1 MDRVNLPR
9 HKSGLRQEPERFRLE
24 PVRGERAH
32 PEPGAIDRAP
42 EPGARG
48 RAHPERLSLERASLS
63 PPASSVPA

>member
-42 EPGARG
+42 EPGVLG
-48 RAHPERLSLERASLS
+48 RATPSVSPSNVPALS